1 MTGRMLIIRDLQVA
15 QDIKERSKL
24 GWFEQEFD
32 YFAVSY
38 YHDSEQYYL
47 LSSDAKRVYDFA
59 EQSLLDNIY
68 CTPIQSYR
76 KKCPVPSGTEELIA
90 KDLKVTFAKEL
101 QKTFSADFFREF
113 SEIFSEREN
122 DGAKNILDAWQDMVA
137 GSFDAEILDLFQML
151 LEEAYRAKVLKSY
164 SYRQYRDFLTEMYED
179 MGDELLVKDIF
190 KRDFYSMIYKD
201 GEKEHTI
208 INAQKDRLYA
218 KRDELWLKGVQT
230 TPIYQKTYWYNH
242 DYRLIDARK
251 DYEQHL
257 NTPLIRKFI
266 SSAQLINDLPTSIAK
281 DEYDSYIMD
290 FTMRYGMGIKPYL
303 DMYRIRWHIK

>member
-1 MTGRMLIIRDLQVA
+1 MTGRILIIRDLQVA

-38 YHDSEQYYL
+38 YHDDEQYYL
-47 LSSDAKRVYDFA
+47 LSSNAKRVYDFA
-59 EQSLLDNIY
+59 EQSLLDNVY

-101 QKTFSADFFREF
+101 QQAFSPDFLREF
-113 SEIFSEREN
+113 SEIFSERAN
-122 DGAKNILDAWQDMVA
+122 DSAVAILDAWQDEAA
-137 GSFDAEILDLFQML
+137 GSFDAEILYLFQTL

-164 SYRQYRDFLTEMYED
+164 TYRQYRDFLAEMYED

-190 KRDFYSMIYKD
+190 KRDFYSMMYID
-201 GEKEHTI
+201 GQKENTV
-208 INAQKDRLYA
+208 INAQKNRLYA

-257 NTPLIRKFI
+257 TTPLVREFLSTAK
-266 SSAQLINDLPTSIAK
+266 LINDLPAAIAGS
-281 DEYDSYIMD
+281 EYDDCAEKFSA
-290 FTMRYGMGIKPYL
+290 RYGERIKPYL
-303 DMYRIRWHIK
+303 EMYRMRWHIK